1 MKEIIR
7 YGFILGLI
15 CFIAGG
21 LLVGVNYLTQGKII
35 AQAQEEERAS
45 LKEVLPAAVRFDPV
59 KKEGV
64 IIYYKGYGQDNN
76 FAGVAFKAGSK
87 GYSSAIEAMVGLDNQ
102 GNITN
107 IKILSQ
113 NETPG
118 LGARIVEPLFTGQF
132 ARKDIG
138 GLDKVQ
144 AITGATISSKA
155 VVESVQKKAEEI
167 WKLLKD
173 EK

>member
-35 AQAQEEERAS
+35 AQAQEQERAS
-45 LKEVLPAAVRFDPV
+45 LKEVLPGAVRFIPV
-59 KKEGV
+59 NKEGV

-76 FAGVAFKAGSK
+76 FAGVAFKVGGK
-87 GYSSAIEAMVGLDNQ
+87 GYSSTIEAMVGLDNL

-118 LGARIVEPLFTGQF
+118 LGALIVEPSFTGQF
-132 ARKDIG
+132 ARKNIG

-144 AITGATISSKA
+144 AITGATISSRA
-155 VVESVQKKAEEI
+155 VINSVREKAEEI
-167 WKLLKD
+167 AKLLKD
-173 EK
+173 ER